1 MALTRSELKEIVKEC
16 ILEVMLEGIR
26 PNSKEVTRPMQES
39 APRRQQQQA
48 PAKSHLDSI
57 SFGSGAAKVANQ
69 AQGRKNI
76 PVASD
81 LASGFPAEQRNV
93 MQQIFEDTARNT
105 LPAQLTAERSPASAM
120 AQRADEMNGT
130 LNVDP
135 MSIFEGS
142 SNWAELAFASS
153 KK

>member
-26 PNSKEVTRPMQES
+26 PSSKEPTHPMQEN
-39 APRRQQQQA
+39 ARRQPQQA
-48 PAKSHLDSI
+48 PKRSHLDNVV
-57 SFGSGAAKVANQ
+57 FGSGASKVANQ
-69 AQGRKNI
+69 AQGRKSV

-81 LASGFPAEQRNV
+81 LASEFPAGQRSV
-93 MQQIFEDTARNT
+93 MQQIFEDTAKNT

-120 AQRADEMNGT
+120 AHRADEMNGT
-130 LNVDP
+130 VHVDP

>member
-26 PNSKEVTRPMQES
+26 PNSKEPAHPMQEN
-39 APRRQQQQA
+39 ARRQPQQA
-48 PAKSHLDSI
+48 PKRSHLDSVT
-57 SFGSGAAKVANQ
+57 FGSGPPKVANQ
-69 AQGRKNI
+69 AQGRKSV

-81 LASGFPAEQRNV
+81 LVAEFPAEQRSV
-93 MQQIFEDTARNT
+93 MQQMFEDTARTT
-105 LPAQLTAERSPASAM
+105 LPSQLTAERSPASAM

-130 LNVDP
+130 AHVDP